1 MTHAFSLIIQYQ
13 VVHILTLV
21 LYRYTIGLTLCHK
34 GSRNGAKAN
43 FWILKKLIK
52 ILTKGCARFGPIFR
66 GTVSEFESRERLS
79 PLALHPDRA
88 RSDESVPSKAVAAK
102 WRNPVCFNAYNLL

>member
-43 FWILKKLIK
+43 FWILKKLGVRG
-52 ILTKGCARFGPIFR
+52 LVRF
-66 GTVSEFESRERLS
+66 FEERFPNLNLGKDYHRLLS
-79 PLALHPDRA
+79 IQTELDPTRVFQVKQSLPNGGIQSA
-88 RSDESVPSKAVAAK
+88 
-102 WRNPVCFNAYNLL
+102 